1 MKKYKYFYKIT
12 NNINGKYYYGVH
24 CTDNINDG
32 YMGSGTR
39 IKPAYKKYGIENFT
53 KEIISFFDTT
63 QELYEYERTIVNEDL
78 IKDDNCYNI
87 KLGGEQFD
95 ITGLVQ
101 VLQDDKIILIP
112 KTDKRWLNQELQSPY
127 KNKTIVK
134 NINDE
139 TDIKIVDCNNIPENY
154 VGIRKNRV
162 TVFDK
167 NNNKISIDTKNENY
181 INGTYTHINTGY
193 VTIKNDDN
201 TYSRIRTTDF
211 YNGSYVGMFKDT
223 IVIVDENGINKRVS
237 IYNEK
242 YINGEYKTPSH
253 NIGIF
258 KDKQNNIIRCR
269 VDDERVLSGELVG
282 HTKGYKMHKNTRK
295 AIRERMLNSIY
306 INNGK
311 INKLIKQ
318 NELEKY
324 LNEGWIKGMI
334 KGLHFHTEE
343 TKQKISNKQ
352 KELVAITNGKENT
365 KVHFSIV
372 DDYIKQGWRK
382 GITRFNKKKTGI
394 KVWVN
399 NGLQQTYINKT
410 ELDTYITNGWQVG
423 MIKRKKIS

>member
-39 IKPAYKKYGIENFT
+39 LKNAYKKYGIENFT
-53 KEIISFFDTT
+53 KEIIKFFDTT
-63 QELYEYERTIVNEDL
+63 HELYEYERMIVNEDL
-78 IKDDNCYNI
+78 IKDNNCYNI

-95 ITGLVQ
+95 ISGLVQ

-127 KNKTIVK
+127 KNKAVVK

-154 VGIRKNRV
+154 VGIRKNIV

-167 NNNKISIDTKNENY
+167 NNNKFSIDTTNENY
-181 INGTYTHINTGY
+181 INGTYISINTGY
-193 VTIKNDDN
+193 VTIKNEDN
-201 TYSRIRTTDF
+201 TYSRIQTTDF

-282 HTKGYKMHKNTRK
+282 HTKGYKMHENTRK
-295 AIRERMLNSIY
+295 AIRERMLNTIY

-318 NELEKY
+318 NELEQY

-334 KGLHFHTEE
+334 NGLQFHTEE
-343 TKQKISNKQ
+343 SKQKISNKN

-372 DDYIKQGWRK
+372 EDYIKQGWRK
-382 GITRFNKKKTGI
+382 GVTRFNKKKTGI

-399 NGLQQTYINKT
+399 NGLQQTYINKI
-410 ELDTYITNGWQVG
+410 ELESYITNGWQVG
-423 MIKRKKIS
+423 MIKRKK